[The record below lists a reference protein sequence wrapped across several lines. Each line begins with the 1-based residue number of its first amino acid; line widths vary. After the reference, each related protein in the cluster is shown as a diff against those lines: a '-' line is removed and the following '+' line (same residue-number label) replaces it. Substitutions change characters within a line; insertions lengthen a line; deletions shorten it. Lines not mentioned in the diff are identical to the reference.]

1 MCGIAGHL
9 GYRPVAPLC
18 DDVLDAL
25 LHRGP
30 DAQCTERCVAGD
42 VIADL
47 AFARLAIVDLSDAG
61 QQPMSNEDGRF
72 TMVFNGEIYNSPTL
86 RRECERSGHR
96 FRSSMDGEVILHM
109 WETEGPS
116 ALQRLNGIF
125 ALAMLDTATGEL
137 FLARDPLGVKPLVYA
152 RG

>member
-1 MCGIAGHL
+1 MTTTQSSLLLAIIKGAWECAGSRVILDTDPLHRSATMCWTRFCIAGLTH
-9 GYRPVAPLC
+9 RAPSAASA
-18 DDVLDAL
+18 D
-25 LHRGP
+25 
-30 DAQCTERCVAGD
+30 D

-72 TMVFNGEIYNSPTL
+72 TMVFNGEIYNSPIL

-125 ALAMLDTATGEL
+125 ALAMLDTID
-137 FLARDPLGVKPLVYA
+137 R
-152 RG
+152 